1 MARSKKR
8 LLGHWNTEDDGT
20 VWVYK
25 AGNSYWI
32 SHGNKEHLCHPSVRG
47 LDDTR
52 REAVIVFHV
61 KPTNFH
67 SGG

>member
-8 LLGHWNTEDDGT
+8 LLGHWNTEDDVT

-47 LDDTR
+47 LDDT
-52 REAVIVFHV
+52 
-61 KPTNFH
+61 
-67 SGG
+67 